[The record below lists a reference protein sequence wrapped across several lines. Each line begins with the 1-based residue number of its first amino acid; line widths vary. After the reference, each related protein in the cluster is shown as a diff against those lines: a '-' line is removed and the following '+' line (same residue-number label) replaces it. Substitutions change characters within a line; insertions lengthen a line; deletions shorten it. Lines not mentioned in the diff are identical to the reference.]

1 MTSDDDLG
9 PATVQLSPAAH
20 RVAAIAAGEADMPL
34 ANWVALAIL
43 GTAADQAG
51 LGQQPA
57 AAAAR
62 QWETAD
68 AGPVEAGPVEAALRR
83 LEEKLDRALADQGRN

>member
-1 MTSDDDLG
+1 MNSDDDLG

-51 LGQQPA
+51 LRQH
-57 AAAAR
+57 AR
-62 QWETAD
+62 QPEPVE